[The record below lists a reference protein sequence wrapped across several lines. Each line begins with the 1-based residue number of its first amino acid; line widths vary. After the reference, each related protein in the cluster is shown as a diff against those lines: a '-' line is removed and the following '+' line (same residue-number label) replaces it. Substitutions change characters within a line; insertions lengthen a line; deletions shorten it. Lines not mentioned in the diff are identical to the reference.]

1 MNPFSLQVPDDE
13 LNDLQARLALTRFP
27 DQAPGDPWAYGTSV
41 DYMREIIAY
50 WQDGFDWRAA
60 EARLNAFPQF
70 KQRVGD
76 IDVHFLRVE
85 GKGPDPRTLLLC
97 HGWPGSIYEFLDIIP
112 RLTDPAAFGGD
123 PADAVTVIAPS
134 LPGYG
139 LSFQPGQRRSSCED
153 MAETLAGLM
162 EVLGYDRYAMQGGDW
177 GCFVTSRIAY
187 DHPDRIIGLHLNMLP
202 IRRDL
207 KKQDDMTV
215 EEALYVEEL
224 AHFLKEETGYQVIQ
238 GTRPQTL
245 AFGLN
250 DSPLGLAAWIIE
262 KFRIWSDCDGDVE
275 TVHSKDAMLA
285 NISLYWFTGAIGSS
299 FWPYYARLH
308 GPWPIPNDGPIT
320 VPTAYAAFPKEILR
334 PPRSL
339 GEMVYKDIRQWTV
352 MAKGG
357 HFAAMEQSEALA
369 ADVLKFFR
377 AL

>member
-1 MNPFSLQVPDDE
+1 MNPFSLHVPDEALD
-13 LNDLQARLALTRFP
+13 DLQARLALTRFP
-27 DQAPGDPWAYGTSV
+27 DPAPGDPWAYGTSV

-50 WQDGFDWRAA
+50 WRDGFDWRAA

-70 KQRVGD
+70 MHRVDD

-85 GKGPDPRTLLLC
+85 GKGPAPKVLLLC
-97 HGWPGSIYEFLDIIP
+97 HGWPGSIYEFLEIIP

-123 PADAVTVIAPS
+123 PSDAVTVIVPS

-139 LSFQPGQRRSSCED
+139 LSFQPGQRRMGVED
-153 MAETLAGLM
+153 MAVTLAGLM
-162 EVLGYDRYAMQGGDW
+162 EALGYDRYALQGGDW
-177 GCFVTSRIAY
+177 GCFITSRIAY

-202 IRRDL
+202 IRRDM
-207 KKQDDMTV
+207 KKQGDMTA
-215 EEALYVEEL
+215 EETLYVEEL
-224 AHFLKEETGYQVIQ
+224 AHFLKEETGYQIIQ

-262 KFRIWSDCDGDVE
+262 KFRIWSDCDGDIE
-275 TVHSKDAMLA
+275 SVHSKDALLA

-308 GPWPIPNDGPIT
+308 GPWPIPDDGPII
-320 VPTAYAAFPKEILR
+320 VPTAHAAFPTEIVR

-339 GEMVYKDIRQWTV
+339 AERVYTDLRQWTV

-357 HFAAMEQSEALA
+357 HFAAMEQPEALA
-369 ADVLKFFR
+369 ADVLKFLR
-377 AL
+377 SL